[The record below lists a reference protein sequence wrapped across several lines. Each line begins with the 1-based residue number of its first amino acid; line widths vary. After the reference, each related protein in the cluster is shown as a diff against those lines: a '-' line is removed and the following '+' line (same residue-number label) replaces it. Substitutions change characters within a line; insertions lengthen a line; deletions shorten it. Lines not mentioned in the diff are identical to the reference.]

1 MSKQSIIIGNAVDDG
16 TGDYMRRGG
25 QKINDNFT
33 ELYSELGDGSVP
45 HAAGAWKRYSTVGT
59 PLNVVFGKAYTID
72 TTGGQITVNL
82 PAGKPSDYGKV
93 IRLRDVNGSWATN
106 PVNLVP
112 GGTDTVKGTTKKH
125 KLWKNYLDAELVYC
139 SPGKWEYA
147 DNKRVNGISTANGA
161 TVARKEF
168 IAVEGQTDF
177 INIFESSYNPAA
189 VEVYRRG
196 NLLYYGD
203 RISENTDYGSMTA
216 KTPVVSDVT
225 ITGGKKNDTVGY
237 SQGVVGTINATKN
250 KVEGLVI
257 VDFRGE
263 VSTNTVIMQFAN
275 GAKPMDAN
283 VIYVQNGTS
292 GPWFLQYDSSRTAY
306 IGVYPDLITK
316 LTSTASQTY
325 KVSVYK
331 LNTLDGFSIRLAEP
345 CFAGDVVT
353 VVTYLDGIASYRSSY
368 QRYTLRVYDE
378 KLTTSDIK
386 TVPGQRWV
394 GNLSKKA
401 RFSLNDFDLLENE
414 TYNPFSMEILVNGR
428 SLTRAGEGDLPA
440 FICEG
445 ANAND
450 ETSCIALGGA
460 WVPSGGDF
468 STVTDLNDR
477 YREFVINQPLNHKD
491 IITIRWY
498 NNDIGTTLDW
508 EGDGGI
514 KELAD
519 ARFLV
524 SDRTFNRN
532 SKIMYTD
539 TNNPNASTAVADPEP
554 EDAIRFTSVDSLLES
569 IYPVG
574 SIYINAHNPN
584 NPKSYMGFGEWR
596 RFGQGRVPVSW
607 NEDNPNDPN
616 FGLNTND
623 KDVNGNPRH
632 SAGNT
637 GGAVTNTL
645 GITNIPPVT
654 SSEKALIVDPAGD
667 VLVGGCQFDPDD
679 HGPGF
684 KRYREDLVKARP
696 SEIALPVNNLQPF
709 ITVHMWLRVL

>member
-1 MSKQSIIIGNAVDDG
+1 MSKQLIILGNAVDDG

-25 QKINDNFT
+25 QKINGNFT
-33 ELYSELGDGSVP
+33 ELYDELGDGTSP

-59 PLNVVFGKAYTID
+59 PLTVVFGKAYTID

-106 PVNLVP
+106 PVSLVP
-112 GGTDTVKGTTKKH
+112 GGTDTVKGSTKKH

-161 TVARKEF
+161 TVSRKEI
-168 IAVEGQTDF
+168 IATAGQTDF
-177 INIFESSYNPAA
+177 VNIFETSYNPGA

-203 RISENTDYGSMTA
+203 RINENTDYGSMTA
-216 KTPVVSDVT
+216 KTPTVSNVI
-225 ITGGKKNDTVGY
+225 ITGGVKGNIAGY
-237 SQGVVGTINATKN
+237 STGVVGTINATSN
-250 KVEGLVI
+250 KVEGLII
-257 VDFRGE
+257 VDFKAE
-263 VSTNTVIMQFAN
+263 IATNTVLLQFS
-275 GAKPMDAN
+275 GGVKPMDAN
-283 VIYVQNGTS
+283 VIYVENGTGS
-292 GPWFLQYDSSRTAY
+292 WFLQYDSSRTAY
-306 IGVYPDLITK
+306 TVVAADLTTK
-316 LTSTASQTY
+316 LKGTGSQTY

-331 LNTLDGFSIRLAEP
+331 LNTLDGYSIRLNDP
-345 CFAGDVVT
+345 CEAGDVVT
-353 VVTYLDGIASYRSSY
+353 IVTFLDGIASYRSSY

-378 KLTTSDIK
+378 KMTTEDIT

-394 GNLSKKA
+394 GDLSKKS

-414 TYNPFSMEILVNGR
+414 TYNPFSMEIILNGR
-428 SLTRAGEGDLPA
+428 ALTRAGEGDLPA
-440 FICEG
+440 FVCEG
-445 ANAND
+445 ASAND

-477 YREFVINQPLNHKD
+477 YREFVINQDLNHRD

-508 EGDGGI
+508 DGDGGI
-514 KELAD
+514 QEKSD
-519 ARFLV
+519 ARYLV
-524 SDRTFNRN
+524 SENKFNRSN
-532 SKIMYTD
+532 KIMYTD
-539 TNNPNASTAVADPEP
+539 VNDPSASTAVPNPEL
-554 EDAIRFTSVDSLLES
+554 EESIRFTSVDSLLES
-569 IYPVG
+569 VYPVG
-574 SIYINAHNPN
+574 SIYINANNPN
-584 NPKSYMGFGEWR
+584 NPRSYMGFGEWR
-596 RFGQGRVPVSW
+596 RFGQGKVPVSW

-616 FGLNTND
+616 FGLNVND

-637 GGAVTNTL
+637 GGSTSNTL
-645 GITNIPPVT
+645 GITNIPPIS

-679 HGPGF
+679 EGPGF

-709 ITVHMWLRVL
+709 ITVHMWIRVL

>member
-1 MSKQSIIIGNAVDDG
+1 MSKQTIVIGNAVDDG

-25 QKINDNFT
+25 QKINSNFT
-33 ELYSELGDGSVP
+33 ELYGELGDGAVP

-59 PLNVVFGKAYTID
+59 PLTVTFGKSYTID

-161 TVARKEF
+161 TVARREI
-168 IAVEGQTDF
+168 IATAGQTDF
-177 INIFESSYNPAA
+177 SDIFESSYNPGAL
-189 VEVYRRG
+189 EVYRRG

-203 RISENTDYGSMTA
+203 KVGANTDYGSMTIR
-216 KTPVVSDVT
+216 TPVASNVT
-225 ITGGKKNDTVGY
+225 ITGGTKNGTVGY
-237 SQGVVGTINATKN
+237 ANGVVGTISATAN

-257 VDFRGE
+257 VDFKAE
-263 VSTNTVIMQFAN
+263 VATNTVILQFSN
-275 GAKPMDAN
+275 GARPMESN
-283 VIYVQNGTS
+283 VITVTQNGS
-292 GPWFLQYDSSRTAY
+292 IWFLQYDASRTAY
-306 IGVYPDLITK
+306 IGVYSDLRTK
-316 LTSTASQTY
+316 LASTASQTY
-325 KVSVYK
+325 SVSVYR
-331 LNTLDGFSIRLAEP
+331 LNTLDGYSIRLAEP
-345 CFAGDVVT
+345 CEAGDVVT
-353 VVTYLDGIASYRSSY
+353 IVTYLDGIASYRSSY

-378 KLTTSDIK
+378 KLTTEDIT

-394 GNLSKKA
+394 GDLEKKS

-414 TYNPFSMEILVNGR
+414 TYNPFSLEIVLNGR
-428 SLTRAGEGDLPA
+428 TLTRAGEGDLPA

-445 ANAND
+445 ANATT
-450 ETSCIALGGA
+450 ESACIAQGGA
-460 WVPSGGDF
+460 WVASGGDY

-477 YREFVINQPLNHKD
+477 YREFVINEPLSHKD

-508 EGDGGI
+508 DGDGGI
-514 KELAD
+514 QEKAD
-519 ARFLV
+519 ARYIV
-524 SDRTFNRN
+524 SEDTFTRQG
-532 SKIMYTD
+532 KIMYTD
-539 TNNPNASTAVADPEP
+539 VSNPSASTAVADPEV
-554 EDAIRFTSVDSLLES
+554 ESAIRFTNVPSLLES

-574 SIYINAHNPN
+574 SIYTNANNPN
-584 NPKSYMGFGEWR
+584 NPKTYMGFGEWR
-596 RFGQGRVPVSW
+596 RFGQGRVMVSW

-637 GGAVTNTL
+637 GGTTTNTL
-645 GITNIPPVT
+645 GISNIPPIT
-654 SSEKALIVDPAGD
+654 SSEKALIVDPVGD

-679 HGPGF
+679 QGPGF

-696 SEIALPVNNLQPF
+696 NEIALPVNNLQPY
-709 ITVHMWLRVL
+709 ITVHMWIRVL

>member
-1 MSKQSIIIGNAVDDG
+1 MSKQLIILGNAVDDG

-25 QKINDNFT
+25 QKINGNFT
-33 ELYSELGDGSVP
+33 ELYDELGDGTSP

-59 PLNVVFGKAYTID
+59 PLAVVFGKAYTID

-106 PVNLVP
+106 PVSLVP
-112 GGTDTVKGTTKKH
+112 GGTDTVKGSTKKH

-161 TVARKEF
+161 TVSRKEI
-168 IAVEGQTDF
+168 IATAGQTDF
-177 INIFESSYNPAA
+177 VNIFETSYNPGA

-203 RISENTDYGSMTA
+203 RINENTDYGSMTA
-216 KTPVVSDVT
+216 KTPTVSNVI
-225 ITGGKKNDTVGY
+225 ITGGVKGNIAGY
-237 SQGVVGTINATKN
+237 STGVVGTINATSN
-250 KVEGLVI
+250 KVEGLII
-257 VDFRGE
+257 VDFKAE
-263 VSTNTVIMQFAN
+263 IATNTVLLQFS
-275 GAKPMDAN
+275 GGVKPMDAN
-283 VIYVQNGTS
+283 VIYVENGTGS
-292 GPWFLQYDSSRTAY
+292 WFLQYDSSRTAY
-306 IGVYPDLITK
+306 TVVAADLTTK
-316 LTSTASQTY
+316 LKGTDSQTY

-331 LNTLDGFSIRLAEP
+331 LNTLDGYSIRLNDP
-345 CFAGDVVT
+345 CEAGDVVT
-353 VVTYLDGIASYRSSY
+353 IVTFLDGIASYRSSY

-378 KLTTSDIK
+378 KMTTEDIT

-394 GNLSKKA
+394 GDLSKKS

-414 TYNPFSMEILVNGR
+414 TYNPFSMEIILNGR
-428 SLTRAGEGDLPA
+428 ALTRAGEGDLPA
-440 FICEG
+440 FVCEG
-445 ANAND
+445 ASAND

-477 YREFVINQPLNHKD
+477 YREFVINQDLNHKD

-508 EGDGGI
+508 DGDGGI
-514 KELAD
+514 QEKSD
-519 ARFLV
+519 ARYLV
-524 SDRTFNRN
+524 SENKFNRSN
-532 SKIMYTD
+532 KIMYTD
-539 TNNPNASTAVADPEP
+539 VNDPSASTAVPNPEL
-554 EDAIRFTSVDSLLES
+554 EESIRFTSVDSLLES
-569 IYPVG
+569 VYPVG
-574 SIYINAHNPN
+574 SIYINANNPN
-584 NPKSYMGFGEWR
+584 NPRSYMGFGEWR
-596 RFGQGRVPVSW
+596 RFGQGKVPVSW

-616 FGLNTND
+616 FGLNVND

-637 GGAVTNTL
+637 GGSTSNTL
-645 GITNIPPVT
+645 GITNIPPIS

-679 HGPGF
+679 EGPGF

-709 ITVHMWLRVL
+709 ITVHMWIRVL